1 MGEGIGMSLLAV
13 EGLAIH
19 FGGIAA
25 IDGLTFDIPEG
36 RIFSIIGP
44 NGAGKTTLFNIIS
57 GINRPHRGRIR
68 FGSHDVTGLEP
79 HRLARLGLSRTFQN
93 LQVFFRLTALENV
106 MVGRHLHE
114 PKSLLAH
121 ALRLPSVR
129 RANRDCADKARELLK
144 FVGLGQDA
152 ERVAG
157 GLPYGAL
164 KRLEIARALA
174 SEPKLLL
181 LDEPAAG
188 CNAVETGEIDR
199 LIQQVAGQGVT
210 VALVEHDMRLVMKIS
225 SRILVLD
232 RGRKLAE
239 GTAAEVR
246 ANPDVIRAY
255 LGSQGASHGTGAA
268 NADGNA
274 RG

>member
-1 MGEGIGMSLLAV
+1 MSLLRAEGLSINFGGLSAV
-13 EGLAIH
+13 ENLS
-19 FGGIAA
+19 
-25 IDGLTFDIPEG
+25 FDIETG
-36 RIFSIIGP
+36 SIFSIIGP

-57 GINRPHRGRIR
+57 GIYRANRGRIR
-68 FGSHDVTGLEP
+68 FDGQDVTGKEP
-79 HRLARLGLSRTFQN
+79 HELARAGLSRTFQN

-114 PKSLLAH
+114 PKGILAH

-129 RANRDCADKARELLK
+129 RANRECAEKAREIIA
-144 FVGLGQDA
+144 FVGLGAHAD
-152 ERVAG
+152 RTAG

-188 CNAVETGEIDR
+188 CNSVETEEIDG
-199 LIQQVAGQGVT
+199 LIQEIARKGTT
-210 VALVEHDMRLVMKIS
+210 VALVEHDMKLVMKIS
-225 SRILVLD
+225 NRILVLD
-232 RGRKLAE
+232 GGRRLAE
-239 GTAAEVR
+239 GSAAEVR
-246 ANPDVIRAY
+246 NNPDVIRAY
-255 LGSQGASHGTGAA
+255 LGSQAQEVVR
-268 NADGNA
+268 A

>member
-1 MGEGIGMSLLAV
+1 MSLLEV
-13 EGLAIH
+13 EGLAVH

-25 IDGLTFDIPEG
+25 IDGLSFDIPAG

-44 NGAGKTTLFNIIS
+44 NGAGKTTLFNVVS
-57 GINRPHRGRIR
+57 GINRPDRGRIR
-68 FGSHDVTGLEP
+68 FAGHDVTGLEP
-79 HRLARLGLSRTFQN
+79 HRLARRGLSRTFQN

-114 PKSLLAH
+114 SKGLLAH

-129 RANRDCADKARELLK
+129 RATRDCAEKARELLK

-152 ERVAG
+152 ERIAG

-188 CNAVETGEIDR
+188 CNAVETEEIDG
-199 LIQQVAGQGVT
+199 LIQQVARRGIT
-210 VALVEHDMRLVMKIS
+210 VALVEHDMKLVMKIS
-225 SRILVLD
+225 DRILVLD
-232 RGRKLAE
+232 RGRRLAE
-239 GTAAEVR
+239 GSTAQVR
-246 ANPDVIRAY
+246 ANPEVIRAY
-255 LGSQGASHGTGAA
+255 LGSRGASNGTEATRAQG
-268 NADGNA
+268 
-274 RG
+274 